1 MEMKKE
7 EQKPQSR
14 GFIVEA
20 LIMRIEA
27 LLHLIKSDVIRAT
40 ISAKLG
46 EATDVKILYQLLSL
60 AQTSI
65 ESSELIEYKISTN
78 DLEYNPFT
86 GEILSEI
93 NVLPAVNAFIKIHEE
108 RPKGKTQKNNPKP
121 PSSAI

>member
-7 EQKPQSR
+7 EQKSQLP

-27 LLHLIKSDVIRAT
+27 LIHLIKSDVIRSS

-46 EATDVKILYQLLSL
+46 EIKDIKALYQLLSL

-65 ESSELIEYKISTN
+65 ENSELIENKIKGG
-78 DLEYNPFT
+78 LVFNPFT
-86 GEILSEI
+86 GELISELDYHYAMEDMI
-93 NVLPAVNAFIKIHEE
+93 EMMKGVVNNPA
-108 RPKGKTQKNNPKP
+108 PKMNPKP
-121 PSSAI
+121 PTV